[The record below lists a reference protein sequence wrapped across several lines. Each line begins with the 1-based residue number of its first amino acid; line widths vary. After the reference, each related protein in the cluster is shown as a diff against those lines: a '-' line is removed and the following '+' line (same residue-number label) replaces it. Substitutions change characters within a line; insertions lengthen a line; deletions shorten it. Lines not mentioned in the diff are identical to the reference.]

1 MHMPYA
7 RRLVAVLAATAAL
20 GLVAGCGGSGDGGGS
35 TAADAGAF
43 VAAANAICS
52 AATDEF
58 NALGNT
64 QQFDS
69 LDDFRTRFG
78 KALAIARQQY
88 ADITALDPPA
98 DIAPEVQ
105 TYLAEG
111 GKSVALSQDLFD
123 RVMAGEDLADAEAA
137 TTGSAAAVSSSN
149 VPPKDGRSPGMSRH
163 KVWPANSSSPSPIN
177 RCAASFA

>member
-35 TAADAGAF
+35 TAGSGGAF

-78 KALAIARQQY
+78 KALAIARRQY

-137 TTGSAAAVSSSN
+137 TTGSAAGQATISARR
-149 VPPKDGRSPGMSRH
+149 GAALAAGLE
-163 KVWPANSSSPSPIN
+163 A
-177 RCAASFA
+177 CAS